1 MKMSKLIDIIKT
13 REDISDYVY
22 HFAKHNY
29 AKQTLTSILSENA
42 VKDINGNGYIS
53 FTEAPLTMLPAMF
66 AHFEEF
72 ERPMYAPYG
81 IAFKKD
87 LFYQIGG
94 RPVIYGD
101 QQDKKQ
107 LPKELMWRFE
117 FLYPGTYDFSWLREW
132 RIPLSALQL
141 NGNDC
146 FAIVKTRQDEE
157 DMRDYFFELDDIDFD
172 TQPEDGGQFTEVT
185 GYFSRKIKVISME
198 EIIETTYMSKQQ
210 LASLLKEQSNQ
221 YGCSLGSTWE

>member
-1 MKMSKLIDIIKT
+1 MKMSKFIDIIKT

-22 HFAKHNY
+22 HFAKNDN
-29 AKQTLTSILSENA
+29 AKQTLISILSENT
-42 VKDINGNGYIS
+42 VKDINRHGYIC

-66 AHFEEF
+66 AHFEKF

-81 IAFKKD
+81 IAFKKA
-87 LFYQIGG
+87 LFYQNGG

-101 QQDKKQ
+101 QQDKKL

-141 NGNDC
+141 NRKDC

-157 DMRDYFFELDDIDFD
+157 GMRDFFFELDDIDFD

-185 GYFSRKIKVISME
+185 GYFNRKMKVVSLE
-198 EIIETTYMSKQQ
+198 EIKDTTHMSKQQ
-210 LASLLKEQSNQ
+210 LARLLKEQSNQ
-221 YGCSLGSTWE
+221 YGCSLGSIWE